1 MLKQFFDI
9 STGFRFSKLQ
19 WGSVLS
25 IPVAFLDF
33 MYLKLTQIAFFAN
46 MVSAGMVSD
55 NFVSVNLVLN
65 MVSVNVVSTIMVSSH
80 LLSAKAGKISP
91 ENPTFQA

>member
-1 MLKQFFDI
+1 MT
-9 STGFRFSKLQ
+9 STHFSDFRTPR
-19 WGSVLS
+19 VPLS
-25 IPVAFLDF
+25 TQF
-33 MYLKLTQIAFFAN
+33 MYLKLIQIAFFAN
-46 MVSAGMVSD
+46 MFSAGMVSD